1 MDYLYGVP
9 TAFLL
14 IPPLP
19 VGLFPAGTVCFH
31 AAKSEIATAFSFF
44 SLEYR
49 EKNGILL
56 VLTGFPECHRNH
68 LLHG

>member
-1 MDYLYGVP
+1 MDYLYGVT
-9 TAFLL
+9 TAYHLISHLL
-14 IPPLP
+14 
-19 VGLFPAGTVCFH
+19 VGLFPAIAVRFH